1 MNVRVR
7 LNMSLK
13 KLAGDKERIEV
24 TGNTVRECLDDL
36 MRRLPGAEKEI
47 FDKNGY
53 LRPLI
58 LINNT
63 HFPQDELDRDV
74 KDGDELWIITMMHGG

>member
-1 MNVRVR
+1 MGITVK
-7 LNMSLK
+7 LNMPLQ
-13 KLAGDKERIEV
+13 KLVGGEEKIEV
-24 TGNTVRECLDDL
+24 TGNTVRECLHDL
-36 MRRLPGAEKEI
+36 IKRLPGAEKTI

-53 LRPLI
+53 LRPVI

-74 KDGDELWIITMMHGG
+74 KNGDELWIITMMFGG

>member
-1 MNVRVR
+1 MSIQVR
-7 LNMSLK
+7 LNMPLQ

-36 MRRLPGAEKEI
+36 MGRLPGAEKEI
-47 FDKNGY
+47 FDRNGY
-53 LRPLI
+53 LRPII

-63 HFPQDELDRDV
+63 HFPQNELDREV
-74 KDGDELWIITMMHGG
+74 NDGDELWIITMMAGG